1 MSTQQTAFFFEI
13 EPIPEDSKIFEEL
26 EKQELFFSYFRIKK
40 KYYLFFYQQRFIN
53 IDQIEPFIQ
62 ILEELDTKQRKI
74 RSLRGFFLYVLEI
87 IGNERNFK
95 ILKTNLKPS
104 FFRNLSKILRQNKK
118 SVLLEFL
125 FGSQGST
132 PQTHLTKELEEK
144 IQIFENQI
152 ASLQEKVIHLENQ
165 NLVMEGKLNMLSADP
180 RSLKFDTSRPKEG
193 HTTFNQNE
201 SNFLSL
207 SQISEQERKE
217 IIQKGFQL
225 QNQGKISLKKYYES
239 TDPNSLFQLKGYNI
253 KYETIRRTKLYQSL
267 KE

>member
-95 ILKTNLKPS
+95 IL
-104 FFRNLSKILRQNKK
+104 
-118 SVLLEFL
+118 
-125 FGSQGST
+125 
-132 PQTHLTKELEEK
+132 
-144 IQIFENQI
+144 EN
-152 ASLQEKVIHLENQ
+152 
-165 NLVMEGKLNMLSADP
+165 
-180 RSLKFDTSRPKEG
+180 
-193 HTTFNQNE
+193 
-201 SNFLSL
+201 
-207 SQISEQERKE
+207 
-217 IIQKGFQL
+217 
-225 QNQGKISLKKYYES
+225 
-239 TDPNSLFQLKGYNI
+239 
-253 KYETIRRTKLYQSL
+253 
-267 KE
+267 